1 MEFKLLFFMFYRIL
15 PFVLLSFFSLHSVL
29 QQNPSGLILVV
40 GALMTS
46 LLPIG
51 ISNIESVQRI
61 IIDYQKT
68 KIGNDDTTDANLSEY
83 QNTFCNFLT
92 YNNSLIS
99 YLPLSTHI
107 ISFIVGYM
115 THIAKNNVLLFM
127 TLCVFLLIDVGFNF
141 LNCSSY
147 LIGIPLLF
155 GYLLG
160 FGWGSI
166 TEVDKLTTSSEKC
179 SLGKTTKEFNC
190 TSPN

>member
-1 MEFKLLFFMFYRIL
+1 MESKLLFFMFYRIL

-29 QQNPSGLILVV
+29 QQNPSGLILVSV
-40 GALMTS
+40 ALITS

-51 ISNIESVQRI
+51 ISNIDAVQRAI
-61 IIDYQKT
+61 IAYQKT
-68 KIGNDDTTDANLSEY
+68 KIWGDNPADANLSEY

-99 YLPLSTHI
+99 YLPISTHI

-115 THIAKNNVLLFM
+115 THIAINNVLLFI

-147 LIGIPLLF
+147 LIIIPLLF

-166 TEVDKLTTSSEKC
+166 TGVDKLTTSSEKC
-179 SLGKTTKEFNC
+179 SVTKKKFECSTTK
-190 TSPN
+190 

>member
-1 MEFKLLFFMFYRIL
+1 MESKLLFFMFYRIL

-29 QQNPSGLILVV
+29 QQNPSGLILVS
-40 GALMTS
+40 GALITS

-51 ISNIESVQRI
+51 ISNIDAVQRAI
-61 IIDYQKT
+61 IAYQKT
-68 KIGNDDTTDANLSEY
+68 KIGGDNPADANLSEY

-99 YLPLSTHI
+99 YLPISTHI

-115 THIAKNNVLLFM
+115 THIAINNVLLFI

-147 LIGIPLLF
+147 LIIIPLLF

-166 TEVDKLTTSSEKC
+166 TGVDKLTTSSEKC
-179 SLGKTTKEFNC
+179 SVTKKKFECSTTK
-190 TSPN
+190 

>member
-1 MEFKLLFFMFYRIL
+1 MFYRIL

-29 QQNPSGLILVV
+29 QQNPSGLMLVV

-51 ISNIESVQRI
+51 ISNFDAVQRT

-68 KIGNDDTTDANLSEY
+68 KINGDKTDEDLSDYQTTY
-83 QNTFCNFLT
+83 CNVLT

-115 THIAKNNVLLFM
+115 THIAKNNVLMFI

-141 LNCSSY
+141 LNCASY
-147 LIGIPLLF
+147 LICIPLIL

-166 TEVDKLTTSSEKC
+166 TGVDKLTTPSEKC
-179 SLGKTTKEFNC
+179 STTKKSFEC
-190 TSPN
+190 KTMT

>member
-1 MEFKLLFFMFYRIL
+1 MFYRIL

-29 QQNPSGLILVV
+29 QQNPSGLILVS
-40 GALMTS
+40 GALITS

-51 ISNIESVQRI
+51 ISNIDAVQRAI
-61 IIDYQKT
+61 IAYQKT
-68 KIGNDDTTDANLSEY
+68 KIGGDNPADANLSEY

-99 YLPLSTHI
+99 YLPISTHI

-115 THIAKNNVLLFM
+115 THIAINNVLLFI

-147 LIGIPLLF
+147 LIIIPLLF

-166 TEVDKLTTSSEKC
+166 TGVDKLTTSSEKC
-179 SLGKTTKEFNC
+179 SVTKKKFECSTTK
-190 TSPN
+190 

>member
-1 MEFKLLFFMFYRIL
+1 MESQLLFFMFYRIL

-29 QQNPSGLILVV
+29 QQNPSGLILVS
-40 GALMTS
+40 GALITS

-51 ISNIESVQRI
+51 ISNIDAVQRAI
-61 IIDYQKT
+61 IAYQKT
-68 KIGNDDTTDANLSEY
+68 KIGGDNPADANLLEY

-99 YLPLSTHI
+99 YLPISTHI

-115 THIAKNNVLLFM
+115 THIAINNVLLFI

-147 LIGIPLLF
+147 LIIIPLLF

-166 TEVDKLTTSSEKC
+166 TGVDKLTTSSEKC
-179 SLGKTTKEFNC
+179 SVTKKKFECSTTK
-190 TSPN
+190 

>member
-1 MEFKLLFFMFYRIL
+1 MESKLLFFMFYRIL

-29 QQNPSGLILVV
+29 QQNPSGLILVS
-40 GALMTS
+40 GALITS

-51 ISNIESVQRI
+51 ISNIDAVQRAI
-61 IIDYQKT
+61 IAYQKT
-68 KIGNDDTTDANLSEY
+68 KIGGDNQADANLSEY

-99 YLPLSTHI
+99 YLPISTHI

-115 THIAKNNVLLFM
+115 THIAINNVLLFI

-147 LIGIPLLF
+147 LIIIPLLF

-166 TEVDKLTTSSEKC
+166 TGVDKLTTSSEKC
-179 SLGKTTKEFNC
+179 SVTKKKFECSTTK
-190 TSPN
+190 

>member
-1 MEFKLLFFMFYRIL
+1 MFYRIL

-29 QQNPSGLILVV
+29 QQNLSGLILVS

-61 IIDYQKT
+61 IINYQKT
-68 KIGNDDTTDANLSEY
+68 KADPDKDVSDADLSEY

-92 YNNSLIS
+92 YNNTLIS

-115 THIAKNNVLLFM
+115 THIAQNNVLLFM

-141 LNCSSY
+141 LNCASY
-147 LIGIPLLF
+147 LIIIPLLF

-166 TEVDKLTTSSEKC
+166 TGVDKLTTPSEKC
-179 SLGKTTKEFNC
+179 STTKKSFEC
-190 TSPN
+190 KTMK

>member
-1 MEFKLLFFMFYRIL
+1 MESKLLFFMFYRIL

-29 QQNPSGLILVV
+29 QQNPSGLILVS
-40 GALMTS
+40 GALITS

-51 ISNIESVQRI
+51 ISNIDAVQRAI
-61 IIDYQKT
+61 IAYQKT
-68 KIGNDDTTDANLSEY
+68 KIGGDNPADANLLEY

-99 YLPLSTHI
+99 YLPISTHI

-115 THIAKNNVLLFM
+115 THIAINNVLLFI

-147 LIGIPLLF
+147 LIIIPLLF

-166 TEVDKLTTSSEKC
+166 TGVDKLTTSSEKC
-179 SLGKTTKEFNC
+179 SVTKKKFECSTTK
-190 TSPN
+190 

>member
-1 MEFKLLFFMFYRIL
+1 MESKLLFFMFYRIL

-29 QQNPSGLILVV
+29 QQNPSGLMLVI
-40 GALMTS
+40 GALMTT

-51 ISNIESVQRI
+51 ISNFDAVQRT
-61 IIDYQKT
+61 IIDYQRT
-68 KIGNDDTTDANLSEY
+68 KIGGDNPTDTELSDY
-83 QNTFCNFLT
+83 QTTYCNVLTF
-92 YNNSLIS
+92 NNSLIS

-115 THIAKNNVLLFM
+115 THIAKNNVLMFI

-141 LNCSSY
+141 LNCASY
-147 LIGIPLLF
+147 LICIPLIL

-166 TEVDKLTTSSEKC
+166 TGVDKLTTSSEKC
-179 SLGKTTKEFNC
+179 SLGTTKTFNC
-190 TSPN
+190 DYTK